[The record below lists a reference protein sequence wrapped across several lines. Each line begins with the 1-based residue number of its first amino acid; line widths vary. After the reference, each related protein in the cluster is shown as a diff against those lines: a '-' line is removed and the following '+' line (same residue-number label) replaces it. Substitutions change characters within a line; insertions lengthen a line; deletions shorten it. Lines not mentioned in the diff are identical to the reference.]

1 MAYQAEKNEYFFCG
15 ACRRIQLPENGEHC
29 VICGKLTVSWH
40 IDRED
45 EDAALKR
52 WKHVNG

>member
-15 ACRRIQLPENGEHC
+15 ACRRRQLPEKGEHC